1 MSQLSF
7 CVVVALMVTTVFV
20 GVQLLHTAMF
30 WMHPFIGDLGP
41 LAPPLVFFG
50 SLSFLAG
57 LSWLR
62 RQAISVVRRFRR
74 PPPPMLNGGYVW
86 WF

>member
-1 MSQLSF
+1 
-7 CVVVALMVTTVFV
+7 MVTTVSV

-41 LAPPLVFFG
+41 LAPPLAFFG

-62 RQAISVVRRFRR
+62 RQLFQ
-74 PPPPMLNGGYVW
+74 
-86 WF
+86 